1 MQQEEPRMD
10 ALREMTRYTYED
22 LASFPDD
29 GLRREII
36 DGELYVSPS
45 PAPPHQIV
53 IGNLYFLIRSYLVSH
68 PVGRIL
74 MAPLDVVF
82 SKFDVVEPDLLF
94 ISHARREVLTAKH
107 IAGSPD
113 LAVEVLS
120 PGSRRIDEIAKR
132 RLYERFDVL
141 EYWVI
146 DPELESVKV
155 YRRAAS
161 GVPFERIGELA
172 ADASDPLTSPLFPD
186 LTLQLASIFD
196 DLPAR

>member
-1 MQQEEPRMD
+1 MD
-10 ALREMTRYTYED
+10 ALGEATRYTYED

-36 DGELYVSPS
+36 GGELYVSPS
-45 PAPPHQIV
+45 PALPHQVV
-53 IGNLYFLIRSYLVSH
+53 IGNLYFLIRSYLVSQ
-68 PVGRIL
+68 PVGRVL
-74 MAPLDVVF
+74 LTPLDVVL
-82 SKFDVVEPDLLF
+82 SGFDVVVPDLLF
-94 ISHARREVLTAKH
+94 VSHARRALLTKKG

-120 PGSRRIDEIAKR
+120 PSSRRTDEITKR

-146 DPELESVKV
+146 DPELETLKV
-155 YRRAAS
+155 YRRAVS
-161 GVPFERIGELA
+161 GMPFERIGEYTTDTSEQVA
-172 ADASDPLTSPLFPD
+172 SPLFPE
-186 LTLQLASIFD
+186 LTLQLSSIFE